1 MRAKDKVTII
11 VAVREGRQPIVATK
25 FSSALHH
32 IVVSV
37 LAQTFSSEK
46 NNSVTA
52 DHIEPALFQRF
63 SGERG
68 DKLVVE
74 MLKEQRIVLG
84 NEEAA
89 EELRARGK
97 LTCFQ
102 QGEFL
107 AMEDHWENHL
117 VFILAGSVQITVT
130 GFKVA
135 ERGAGQHVG
144 EMALIDPSQPRSA
157 SVIAMEPT
165 VGLVVSEE
173 NFSAVAAH
181 HPDIWRQIAK
191 EVAQRLRH
199 RKKFIRPANPVPFL
213 FIACA
218 SESLSVAEAIRAY
231 FEADKGVVV
240 EIWTDNVFKPSKAT
254 MESLE
259 GKLELSDFSVAI
271 FSADDKIESRGEQ
284 KVAPRDN
291 TVFELGLFAGA
302 IGRERSFFA
311 VEKGADLKV
320 PSDLA
325 GITSLRFSRPS
336 VDGGALEVGDACV
349 QIQERIRELGPR

>member
-1 MRAKDKVTII
+1 MT
-11 VAVREGRQPIVATK
+11 T
-25 FSSALHH
+25 
-32 IVVSV
+32 
-37 LAQTFSSEK
+37 
-46 NNSVTA
+46 
-52 DHIEPALFQRF
+52 DHTEPAIFQRF

-68 DKLVVE
+68 EKLIVE
-74 MLKEQRIVLG
+74 ALKEQRIVLG

-89 EELRARGK
+89 EELCARGK
-97 LTCFQ
+97 PICFH

-107 AMEDHWENHL
+107 ATEDHWENDII
-117 VFILAGSVQITVT
+117 FILAGSVQITIT

-173 NFSAVAAH
+173 DFSAVAAH
-181 HPDIWRQIAK
+181 HPDMWRQIAK
-191 EVAQRLRH
+191 EVAQRLRQ
-199 RKKFIRPANPVPFL
+199 RRKFIRPSNPVPFL

-231 FEADKGVVV
+231 FETDRGVVV
-240 EIWTDNVFKPSKAT
+240 EIWTDNVFKPSKGT

-259 GKLELSDFSVAI
+259 GKLESSDFSVAI
-271 FSADDKIESRGEQ
+271 FSADDKVESRGEE
-284 KVAPRDN
+284 KFAPRDN
-291 TVFELGLFAGA
+291 TVFELGLFGGA

-311 VEKGADLKV
+311 VEKGADVKV

-325 GITSLRFSRPS
+325 GITSLRFSRAEEH
-336 VDGGALEVGDACV
+336 GGAPDVGEACA
-349 QIQERIRELGPR
+349 QIEERIQALGPR

>member
-1 MRAKDKVTII
+1 M
-11 VAVREGRQPIVATK
+11 
-25 FSSALHH
+25 
-32 IVVSV
+32 
-37 LAQTFSSEK
+37 
-46 NNSVTA
+46 TA
-52 DHIEPALFQRF
+52 DHTEPAIFQRF

-68 DKLVVE
+68 EKLIIE
-74 MLKEQRIVLG
+74 ALKEQRIVLG
-84 NEEAA
+84 NQEAA
-89 EELRARGK
+89 EELCARGK
-97 LTCFQ
+97 LICFQ

-107 AMEDHWENHL
+107 ATEDHWENDI
-117 VFILAGSVQITVT
+117 VFILAGSVQITIT

-157 SVIAMEPT
+157 SVTAMEPT

-181 HPDIWRQIAK
+181 HPDMWRQIAK
-191 EVAQRLRH
+191 EVAQRLRQ
-199 RKKFIRPANPVPFL
+199 RRKFIRPSNPVPFL

-218 SESLSVAEAIRAY
+218 SESLSVAKAVREY
-231 FEADKGVVV
+231 FEADKGIVV
-240 EIWTDNVFKPSKAT
+240 EIWTDNVFKPSKGT

-259 GKLELSDFSVAI
+259 TKLASSDFTVAI
-271 FSADDKIESRGEQ
+271 FSADDKVESRGQEH
-284 KVAPRDN
+284 VAPRDN

-311 VEKGADLKV
+311 VEKDADIKI

-325 GITSLRFSRPS
+325 GITSLRFSRTKEGNETPD
-336 VDGGALEVGDACV
+336 VKEACL
-349 QIQERIRELGPR
+349 QIEERIRSLGPR